1 MKFGLR
7 YASAG
12 AYGGPDLA
20 VPLAQAA
27 EAVGFESIWTVEHT
41 VVPANYASRY
51 PYSADGKMAG
61 GQDDVAMPD
70 ALIWLAFVAA
80 AAPSLKLGTGVV
92 ILPQHNPVILAKS
105 VATLDHLSRGRVL
118 LGIGVGWM
126 AEEFATLGVP
136 FEDRGRRSDEYVDV
150 LRALW
155 GPGPA
160 SFEGEMVRFA
170 DVWCEPRP
178 PAGRVPILVG
188 GHTKLAARRAG
199 RLGDGF
205 FPTRGA
211 PWDLVAEARRT
222 AEAAG
227 RDPAELEITLSVP
240 ADVGEL
246 DLYAERGV
254 SRVLLPVQ
262 SIDDTPAA
270 PSVDEVHRWADLVA
284 KWP

>member
-20 VPLAQAA
+20 VPLAKAA
-27 EAVGFESIWTVEHT
+27 EAVGFESIWTIEHT
-41 VVPANYASRY
+41 VVPAGYAPNY
-51 PYSADGKMAG
+51 PYSADGRMAG
-61 GQDDVAMPD
+61 GQEDVAIPD
-70 ALIWLAFVAA
+70 PIVWLAFVAA

-92 ILPQHNPVILAKS
+92 ILPQHNPVTLAKAT
-105 VATLDHLSRGRVL
+105 ATLDHLSRGRLL

-136 FEDRGRRSDEYVDV
+136 FEDRGRRTDEYVAA

-160 SFEGEMVRFA
+160 TFEGELVRF
-170 DVWCEPRP
+170 DRVWCEPRP
-178 PAGRVPILVG
+178 RHGRVPVLVG
-188 GHTKLAARRAG
+188 GHTRLAARRAG

-211 PWDLVAEARRT
+211 PWDLVDEARRT
-222 AEAAG
+222 AEACG
-227 RDPAELEITLSVP
+227 RDPDELEITLSVP
-240 ADVGEL
+240 ADLGEL
-246 DLYAERGV
+246 EEYAARGV

-262 SIDDTPAA
+262 SIDDVPAE
-270 PSVDEVHRWADLVA
+270 PSVAEVHRWADVIA
-284 KWP
+284 RWG